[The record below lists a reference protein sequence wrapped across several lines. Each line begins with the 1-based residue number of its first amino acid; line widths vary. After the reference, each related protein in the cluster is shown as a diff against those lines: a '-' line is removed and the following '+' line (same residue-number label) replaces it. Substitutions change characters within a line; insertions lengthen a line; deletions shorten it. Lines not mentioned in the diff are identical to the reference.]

1 VEAVLVEVGGGSVL
15 WGLLWF
21 VFGGALGLGMRR
33 FEGQLTI
40 ERNRS
45 GVNIGRLSRKR
56 ILSHVAVR

>member
-1 VEAVLVEVGGGSVL
+1 MEAVLVEVGGGSVL

-33 FEGQLTI
+33 FEGHLTI

-45 GVNIGRLSRKR
+45 RADI
-56 ILSHVAVR
+56 